1 MQNKNPWLIPSA
13 ILGSCIIVAVLI
25 YKLLPSASPT
35 ISTSAPAPAP
45 GEFPSDLKVI
55 PYTEAPN
62 YIGQEVIVEGTI
74 VRIGSSK
81 KGTLFLNFCLDYRK
95 CPFYAVIFAS
105 NASLFP
111 NIRQYEGKK
120 VRIRGTIQT
129 YRNQAEIILNSPAQI
144 RLAE

>member
-1 MQNKNPWLIPSA
+1 MQTKNPWLFPA
-13 ILGSCIIVAVLI
+13 VILGISLIVAVLI
-25 YKLLPSASPT
+25 YKLVPSPT
-35 ISTSAPAPAP
+35 RTTSPSAPAPASA
-45 GEFPSDLKVI
+45 EFPPGLKVI
-55 PYTEAPN
+55 SYTEAPN
-62 YIGQEVIVEGTI
+62 YIGQEVIVEGTV
-74 VRIGSSK
+74 VRIGSSR

-120 VRIRGTIQT
+120 VQVRGTIQT
-129 YRNQAEIILNSPAQI
+129 YRNQAEIIINSPSQI

>member
-1 MQNKNPWLIPSA
+1 MQTKNPWVFPSL
-13 ILGSCIIVAVLI
+13 ILGIAIVAAVLI
-25 YKLLPSASPT
+25 YKLVPT
-35 ISTSAPAPAP
+35 RTTPIPTTAPAPASE
-45 GEFPSDLKVI
+45 EFPSDLKVI
-55 PYTEAPN
+55 SYTEAPN
-62 YIGQEVIVEGTI
+62 YIGQEVIVEGTV

-111 NIRQYEGKK
+111 NIRRYEGKR
-120 VRIRGTIQT
+120 VQIRGTIQT
-129 YRNQAEIILNSPAQI
+129 YRNQAEIILNNPAQI